1 MGLGGEHDLYGLR
14 VSLGLKGETALRS
27 RFRPPRQRAGTRLS
41 PWAICPVPYRTFASS
56 LQTVVYL
63 AWSQKPIR
71 TFKMGEAVGEEVLVM
86 TSVIHCN

>member
-14 VSLGLKGETALRS
+14 VSLGPKE
-27 RFRPPRQRAGTRLS
+27 RPLYAPVFDRRQRAGTRLT

-63 AWSQKPIR
+63 A
-71 TFKMGEAVGEEVLVM
+71 
-86 TSVIHCN
+86 